1 MFKILRYL
9 ILALVVVVGFSVLR
23 GVGGA
28 FKPEGGSSVLGAN
41 VSVPGF
47 ESPPE
52 FVKNVTNKAAGFVSG
67 TILKV
72 ADSISNQ
79 VSSSIENK
87 ATEEVTKNFNNL
99 GEKEK
104 EILKNAIC
112 K

>member
-1 MFKILRYL
+1 VFKILRYL
-9 ILALVVVVGFSVLR
+9 ILGILIVVAISALK

-28 FKPEGGSSVLGAN
+28 FKGQENSLVLGSN

-52 FVKNVTNKAAGFVSG
+52 FVKNVTSKAAIFVSG
-67 TILKV
+67 AV
-72 ADSISNQ
+72 DGVVNSISDQ

-87 ATEEVTKNFNNL
+87 ATTEVMKNFNNL
-99 GEKEK
+99 GDKEK

-112 K
+112 Q

>member
-1 MFKILRYL
+1 MFKVLRYL
-9 ILALVVVVGFSVLR
+9 ILALVVVVGISVLK

-28 FKPEGGSSVLGAN
+28 FKGEESTSILGSS

-52 FVKNVTNKAAGFVSG
+52 FVKNVTNKTAGFVSG
-67 TILKV
+67 MV
-72 ADSISNQ
+72 MGAVNSISDQ

-87 ATEEVTKNFNNL
+87 ASAEVMKNFNNL
-99 GEKEK
+99 GDKEK

-112 K
+112 Q